1 MASPP
6 ETLSVA
12 DKNVKAHPV
21 LACVGIII
29 SKNHKTDGLHL
40 IGEDRRHFVTW
51 TERTPGDLDADY
63 WRRMYHWLEKEN
75 GYGHVA
81 AHLATLDLK
90 DFNAQEPPP
99 KTPAFW
105 EVVNANRPPEDG
117 QLADVLDTLRILGDR
132 TTWPNAVTVEDLARG
147 GR

>member
-21 LACVGIII
+21 LNCVGIII
-29 SKNHKTDGLHL
+29 STNHKTDGLHL
-40 IGEDRRHFVTW
+40 LAEDRRHFVSW
-51 TERTPGDLDADY
+51 TDLTPDDFGSDY
-63 WRRMYHWLEKEN
+63 WPRMYNWYQNEN

-81 AHLATLDLK
+81 AHLATLELK
-90 DFNAQEPPP
+90 GFDPKEPPP

-105 EVVNANRPPEDG
+105 E
-117 QLADVLDTLRILGDR
+117 I
-132 TTWPNAVTVEDLARG
+132 
-147 GR
+147 